1 VLTYNT
7 FRHNLTQCFQV
18 FRETGSVDRK
28 KGNGRPT
35 KRTEEAIAKVRQVME
50 EFPLTSR
57 RRIIGPFFLTVKYHK
72 NFLPKKGND
81 TNFFRNL
88 DGCKVSGNH
97 RAIS

>member
-1 VLTYNT
+1 MLTYNT

-57 RRIIGPFFLTVKYHK
+57 RRIIGPFF
-72 NFLPKKGND
+72 F
-81 TNFFRNL
+81 
-88 DGCKVSGNH
+88 DGQ
-97 RAIS
+97 IP